1 MKTPLPNQPIRQ
13 LTRFESCDST
23 NRLLLDAADAGISAG
38 AVFVARE
45 QTAGRGRR
53 GRHWIAAPGDSL
65 TFSLL
70 WTFAADPA
78 KLSGLSLVVGLAVVQ
93 ALSAAAL
100 GTRRSQTRAGLKWP
114 NDILV
119 ARADGSFAKAGG
131 VLIES
136 AMRPAAA
143 GGKELA
149 VVIGIGLNCA
159 ESTSVNAGVADQSV
173 ATLSELFERDLTPE
187 ILLPVLLDALF
198 ETLDTF
204 GHAGFAGFR
213 AAWNTQ
219 NLWQDQFVQVKEGA
233 TVLHEGIC
241 RGVDDAGA
249 LCIETV
255 DGMTHIVSGDVSL
268 RKV

>member
-13 LTRFESCDST
+13 LTRLESCDST
-23 NRLLLDAADAGISAG
+23 NRLLLDAAEAGIAAG

-53 GRHWIAAPGDSL
+53 GRHWVAAPGDSL

-70 WTFAADPA
+70 WTFPADPA
-78 KLSGLSLVVGLAVVQ
+78 KLSGLSLVVGLAVVH
-93 ALSAAAL
+93 ALSDTSL
-100 GTRRSQTRAGLKWP
+100 GTRRSHIRCGLKWP
-114 NDILV
+114 NDLLI
-119 ARADGSFAKAGG
+119 ARADGSYAKAGG
-131 VLIES
+131 ILVES

-149 VVIGIGLNCA
+149 VVIGIGLNCVDSIA
-159 ESTSVNAGVADQSV
+159 VSAGVADQSV
-173 ATLSELFERDLTPE
+173 AALSELFDDDLTPE
-187 ILLPVLLDALF
+187 KLLPVLLDALF
-198 ETLDTF
+198 ETLGEF
-204 GHAGFAGFR
+204 ARSGFVGFR

-219 NLWQDQFVQVKEGA
+219 NLWQDQPVQIKEGA

-241 RGVDDAGA
+241 RGVDEAGA
-249 LCIETV
+249 LCIETA
-255 DGMTHIVSGDVSL
+255 DAMAHIVSGDVSL